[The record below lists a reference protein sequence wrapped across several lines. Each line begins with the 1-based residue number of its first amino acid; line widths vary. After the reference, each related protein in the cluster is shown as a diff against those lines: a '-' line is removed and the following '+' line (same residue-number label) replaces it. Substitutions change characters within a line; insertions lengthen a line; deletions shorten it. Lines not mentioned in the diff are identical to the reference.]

1 MAADTTLDAAFA
13 ETGVEVLVSL
23 DSDRALDL
31 RPTGSERVIE
41 DEVRAHPGVPFV
53 FRAGAGDGLLCR
65 CSRTAVFSA
74 GHRYGGRRSEAI
86 T

>member
-1 MAADTTLDAAFA
+1 MAADNTLDAAIA
-13 ETGVEVLVSL
+13 ETGAEVLVSL

-41 DEVRAHPGVPFV
+41 DEVRAHQGVPLV
-53 FRAGAGDGLLCR
+53 FHAGAGYEFLCR

-74 GHRYGGRRSEAI
+74 GHRHGGRRSEAI